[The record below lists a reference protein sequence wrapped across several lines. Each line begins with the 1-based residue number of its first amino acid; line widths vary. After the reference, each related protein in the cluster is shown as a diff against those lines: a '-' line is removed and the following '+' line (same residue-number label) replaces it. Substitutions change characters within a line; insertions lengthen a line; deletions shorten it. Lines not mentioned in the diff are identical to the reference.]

1 MSSQWDRLLLHCGRW
16 RGSFDTLADDLQP
29 LKRQPSLLTL
39 ETAPAGVPL
48 ELTLLFWPNDP
59 DLHSDSHQGE
69 PVKTIR
75 QSFHGPDRQLVLF
88 PSGSF
93 NRGSWYLA
101 PMVRVHAEFGFLFRN
116 RRHRLVLF
124 WDGAGRFEH
133 PVLIRERR
141 DGSPADERPVLN
153 AQSLLGTWHGE
164 RSELF
169 SSAGLSEPEISPC
182 RLDLT
187 QKDLEGLRWLPD
199 GGAIRVPDPIHHR
212 EPFVIE
218 AWWLAAPD
226 RLERMERVY
235 DANGAWQG
243 SRCLT
248 LERSC

>member
-169 SSAGLSEPEISPC
+169 SSAGLSEPEISAC

-187 QKDLEGLRWLPD
+187 DKDLEGLRWLPD

-235 DANGAWQG
+235 DANGAWQC

-248 LERSC
+248 LERTC